1 MYIYCVRLCEL
12 PCSFSCRSQSRPV
25 LSGLFCL
32 TACYQVSRPWEDKQ
46 KMISYRW
53 NSSAGHHT
61 EKTTQKC
68 SMFRWHEIN
77 LKANL
82 IKRGNNILEINNDA
96 CVHQTSRTCTCG
108 WSPWSGFHPEPAPP
122 QQCKSAPISLERHSC
137 SSDSPSR
144 HPAYTPSPCRGSGHL
159 GMQKRAAKKK
169 CWNEINKIILPR
181 SIPVT
186 WFNPLRTCTTQE
198 LFAKAMMSLSSQ
210 KKAESDLLIISNLLS
225 SFIA

>member
-1 MYIYCVRLCEL
+1 MCTYCVTLCDL
-12 PCSFSCRSQSRPV
+12 PYSFSCRSQSRPV

-53 NSSAGHHT
+53 NSSTGNHT
-61 EKTTQKC
+61 EKTAQKC
-68 SMFRWHEIN
+68 SMFRWHDIN

-82 IKRGNNILEINNDA
+82 IERLAFRLMSNQMLIFPTFWKINNDA
-96 CVHQTSRTCTCG
+96 CMHQTSRTCTCG

-144 HPAYTPSPCRGSGHL
+144 HPACTPSPCRGSGHL

-169 CWNEINKIILPR
+169 
-181 SIPVT
+181 
-186 WFNPLRTCTTQE
+186 
-198 LFAKAMMSLSSQ
+198 
-210 KKAESDLLIISNLLS
+210 KKKSGEMK
-225 SFIA
+225 